1 MVPMKDIP
9 SIDRGRR
16 GLADTTPIYGTLG
29 TLGISTPIGPIHGT
43 HGITNQYLSLV

>member
-9 SIDRGRR
+9 SIDR